1 MNTIVMHRKINRGPL
16 TGRPSIRFG
25 LTLLAVVV
33 AATSARQVNA
43 QAAVLSDTLFVSNK
57 LTATPNN
64 PNPQETFTLPEV
76 TPDAEPIITVPLK
89 DVLIKSGYVV
99 LYEPDGQTPSD
110 YLISVTGASLQFYS
124 DGAVNV
130 DCGPAFP
137 PNVGTLPELGR
148 FNETPKG
155 LSMGVGD
162 LFSLP
167 GVVPFAAGDI
177 AITSDGNVSEPTTI
191 VFSAF
196 GLVGLVI
203 CAQRQQRRVD

>member
-1 MNTIVMHRKINRGPL
+1 MNTIVMHRVINRGPL
-16 TGRPSIRFG
+16 SLRPFIRHS

-33 AATSARQVNA
+33 AAASARQANA

-89 DVLIKSGYVV
+89 DVLLKSGYVV
-99 LYEPDGQTPSD
+99 LFEPDGQTPSD

-130 DCGPAFP
+130 DGRPAFP

-148 FNETPKG
+148 FSETPKG
-155 LSMGVGD
+155 LSVGVGD
-162 LFSLP
+162 LFGLP
-167 GVVPFAAGDI
+167 GVAPLAAGDI
-177 AITSDGNVSEPTTI
+177 MITSDGNVPEPTTL
-191 VFSAF
+191 VLSAI
-196 GLVGLVI
+196 GLVGLLLF
-203 CAQRQQRRVD
+203 ARRQQCRIA

>member
-1 MNTIVMHRKINRGPL
+1 MNTIVMHRMINRGPL
-16 TGRPSIRFG
+16 NLRPYIRRS
-25 LTLLAVVV
+25 LTLLAVFV
-33 AATSARQVNA
+33 AAASARQVNA

-89 DVLIKSGYVV
+89 DVLLKSGYVI
-99 LYEPDGQTPSD
+99 LFEPDGQTPSD

-124 DGAVNV
+124 DGAVNA
-130 DCGPAFP
+130 DGRPAFP

-155 LSMGVGD
+155 LNIGVGD

-167 GVVPFAAGDI
+167 GIAPLAAGDI
-177 AITSDGNVSEPTTI
+177 MITSDGNVPEPATI
-191 VFSAF
+191 VLSAI
-196 GLVGLVI
+196 GLAGLVI
-203 CAQRQQRRVD
+203 FVQRQKRRVA